1 MSFFTSLSGLKGAQS
16 DLSVISNNVANVGS
30 IGFKK
35 SRAEFGD
42 IISASPLQSG
52 SVAGQGTRLKEIS
65 QQFTQGGFQTS
76 DRALDL
82 AISGQGFFVTKTG
95 SQMSYTR
102 NGAFSLDGDRRLVDG
117 NGAYVQVLPVD
128 SSGSLSASG
137 ISSATNLQIPQTAGV
152 PVATSAVQLAVT
164 LPSSADL
171 PAAGGSYSTTTPY
184 KFDRN
189 DSNSYNYSTATTVY
203 DSSGN
208 PQQATIYYVR
218 TSTPGGKIATTT
230 VDKDANGDPVKN
242 ADGST
247 KTTTTVTA
255 NTSTNSTWDAH
266 LFIGD
271 QEASADGKAITSPAA
286 PIVMTFDTNGA
297 LKTPA
302 TGTTFSSVLPSG
314 SSTPM
319 AITMTYDAANTRQAS
334 STFTPGTLTQNG
346 KAAGQ
351 LNNISVD
358 TNGLVSAT
366 FSDGT
371 TKKLGAIM
379 IANFPNTNGLRQL
392 GDSRWGQTGLS
403 GAPIISQAGSGSAGS
418 IQSGAL
424 EQANVDIT
432 EELVSLIQAQRDFS
446 ANAKAIETANNM
458 TQTIV
463 NLRT

>member
-1 MSFFTSLSGLKGAQS
+1 MSFYTSLSGLKGAQS
-16 DLSVISNNVANVGS
+16 DLSVISNNIANVGS
-30 IGFKK
+30 TGFKK

-42 IISASPLQSG
+42 LISASPLQSG

-95 SQMSYTR
+95 AQLSYTR
-102 NGAFSLDGDRRLVDG
+102 NGAFSLDGDRYLVDS
-117 NGAYVQVLPVD
+117 NGAYLQVLPVD
-128 SSGSLSASG
+128 SSGILSASG
-137 ISSATNLQIPQTAGV
+137 ISSATNLQIPQTAGS
-152 PVATSAVQLAVT
+152 PVATSAVQLSAT
-164 LPSSADL
+164 LPSNADL
-171 PAAGGSYSTTTPY
+171 PANRASYSPATPY
-184 KFDRN
+184 KFDRF

-208 PQQATIYYVR
+208 PQQATLYYVR
-218 TSTPGGKIATTT
+218 TSVPNPSASP
-230 VDKDANGDPVKN
+230 PVT
-242 ADGST
+242 D
-247 KTTTTVTA
+247 
-255 NTSTNSTWDAH
+255 STWDVH

-271 QEASADGKAITSPAA
+271 QEASSDGSAVTDPAA
-286 PIVMTFDTNGA
+286 PLAMKFDGNGA
-297 LKTPA
+297 LLQPV
-302 TGTTFSSVLPSG
+302 TTTQFSNVLPAG
-314 SSTPM
+314 SSTPI
-319 AITMTYDAANTRQAS
+319 AIKLTYDSANTRQAS
-334 STFTPGTLTQNG
+334 STFTPGTITQNG

-351 LNNISVD
+351 LTNISVD
-358 TNGLVSAT
+358 TNGLVAAT

-392 GDSRWGQTGLS
+392 GDSRWGQSGLS
-403 GAPIISQAGSGSAGS
+403 GEPIISQAGSGSAGT

-424 EQANVDIT
+424 EEANVDIT
-432 EELVSLIQAQRDFS
+432 EELVSLISAQRNFS

-463 NLRT
+463 QLRS

>member
-42 IISASPLQSG
+42 LISASPLQSG

-95 SQMSYTR
+95 SQLSYTR
-102 NGAFSLDGDRRLVDG
+102 NGAFSIDSDRYLIDS

-128 SSGSLSASG
+128 SSGTLSATG
-137 ISSATNLQIPQTAGV
+137 LSSATNLQIPQTAGT
-152 PVATSAVQLAVT
+152 PIATSSVNLTAT
-164 LPSSADL
+164 LPSNADI
-171 PAAGGSYSTTTPY
+171 PSKRDNYNSTTPY
-184 KFDRN
+184 KFNRFDG
-189 DSNSYNYSTATTVY
+189 NSYNFSTATTIY

-208 PQQATIYYVR
+208 PQQATIYYAR
-218 TSTPGGKIATTT
+218 TT
-230 VDKDANGDPVKN
+230 VPDATATPPV
-242 ADGST
+242 
-247 KTTTTVTA
+247 
-255 NTSTNSTWDAH
+255 TNSTWDAH
-266 LFIGD
+266 LFVGD
-271 QEASADGKAITSPAA
+271 QEASADGSATTTPAA
-286 PIVMTFDTNGA
+286 PVTLTFDGNGV
-297 LKTPA
+297 LKSPTTA
-302 TGTTFSSVLPSG
+302 TQFSSVLPSG
-314 SSTPM
+314 AGAPIAIALTFGST
-319 AITMTYDAANTRQAS
+319 TRQAS
-334 STFTPGTLTQNG
+334 STFTPGTVTQNG
-346 KAAGQ
+346 KASGQ
-351 LNNISVD
+351 LNNIAIDS
-358 TNGLVSAT
+358 NGLVSAT
-366 FSDGT
+366 FSDGS
-371 TKKLGAIM
+371 TKKLGAVM

-392 GDSRWGQTGLS
+392 GDSRWGQSGLS
-403 GAPIISQAGSGSAGS
+403 GEPIVSQAGTGSAGS

-432 EELVSLIQAQRDFS
+432 EELVSLISAQRNFS

-463 NLRT
+463 NLRS

>member
-16 DLSVISNNVANVGS
+16 DLAVISNNVANVGS

-42 IISASPLQSG
+42 LISASPLQSG
-52 SVAGQGTRLKEIS
+52 TVAGQGTRLKEIS

-95 SQMSYTR
+95 SQLSYTR
-102 NGAFSLDGDRRLVDG
+102 NGAFSLDGDRYLIDS
-117 NGAYVQVLPVD
+117 NGAFVQVLPVD
-128 SSGSLSASG
+128 SSGVLSASG
-137 ISSATNLQIPQTAGV
+137 ITSATNLQIPQSAGA
-152 PVATSAVQLAVT
+152 PVATSAVQLSAT
-164 LPSSADL
+164 LPSNADL
-171 PAAGGSYSTTTPY
+171 PSKRSSYTSTTPY
-184 KFDRN
+184 KFDRF
-189 DSNSYNYSTATTVY
+189 DSNSYNYSTSTSVY

-218 TSTPGGKIATTT
+218 TGVPDTTATP
-230 VDKDANGDPVKN
+230 PVT
-242 ADGST
+242 D
-247 KTTTTVTA
+247 
-255 NTSTNSTWDAH
+255 STWEAH

-271 QEASADGKAITSPAA
+271 QEASSDGSAITNPAA
-286 PIVMTFDTNGA
+286 PLVMTFDSNGV
-297 LKTPA
+297 LKSP
-302 TGTTFSSVLPSG
+302 TTSTQFSSVLPAG
-314 SSTPM
+314 AGAPL
-319 AITMTYDAANTRQAS
+319 AIKLTYDAANTRQAS
-334 STFTPGTLTQNG
+334 STFTPGTITQNG
-346 KAAGQ
+346 KASGQ

-392 GDSRWGQTGLS
+392 GDSRWGQSGLS
-403 GAPIISQAGSGSAGS
+403 GDPIVSQAGSGSAGS

-424 EQANVDIT
+424 EEANVDLT
-432 EELVSLIQAQRDFS
+432 EELVSLISAQRNFS
-446 ANAKAIETANNM
+446 ANSKAIETGNNM
-458 TQTIV
+458 TQTII
-463 NLRT
+463 NLRS